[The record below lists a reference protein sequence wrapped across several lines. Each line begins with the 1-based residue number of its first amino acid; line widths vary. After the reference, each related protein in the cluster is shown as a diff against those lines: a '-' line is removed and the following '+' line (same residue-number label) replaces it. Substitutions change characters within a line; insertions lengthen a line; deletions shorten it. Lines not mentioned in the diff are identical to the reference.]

1 MIRAGEFGADHREAV
16 DFAAF
21 TEVAPL
27 RIASAR
33 SYTRRP
39 TRQIQVGKVPV
50 GGPAPISVQSMT
62 KTDTRDVRATV
73 DLTGVAVARDLHKRV
88 EVSVPAG
95 VTCMRV
101 APEAAG
107 CEIVRVAVPDADA
120 AAAVAQIRSQIRIP
134 LIVDIHFDYRL
145 ALQCLAAGVDCL
157 RINPGNIGATWRVQ
171 EVIRA
176 AAERKVP
183 IRIGVNAGS
192 LEKHLL
198 QRFGE
203 PTPEALVESALFHI
217 RILEEL
223 NYPEMK
229 VSLKSSDPRM
239 MIEAY
244 RMLADRVPY
253 PFHLGVTEAG
263 TAFTGAIKSAVG
275 IGTLLAE
282 GIGDTIR
289 VSLTEDSTEEIRA
302 VFEILK
308 ALGLRKRGLNVIA
321 CPSCGRVEIDLVGL
335 TKEVEKR
342 LEALNITRTL
352 TVAVMGCAVN
362 GPGEARGA
370 DIGIAGGN
378 GVGILIKKGQIVRKV
393 KESELADI
401 LVEEVQRLAAE
412 PTES

>member
-1 MIRAGEFGADHREAV
+1 MTAPMPRPDRSEAV
-16 DFAAF
+16 DFGPF

-27 RIASAR
+27 RIGGGR
-33 SYTRRP
+33 TFPRRP
-39 TRQIQVGKVPV
+39 TRQIHIGKIAV
-50 GGPAPISVQSMT
+50 GGNAPISVQSMT
-62 KTDTRDVRATV
+62 KTDTRDVESTV
-73 DLTGVAVARDLHKRV
+73 GQIWAL
-88 EVSVPAG
+88 
-95 VTCMRV
+95 
-101 APEAAG
+101 EAAG
-107 CEIVRVAVPDADA
+107 CEIVRIAVPDADA
-120 AAAVAQIRSQIRIP
+120 AAAVPKIRAQIRIP

-145 ALQCLAAGVDCL
+145 ALACLEAGVDCL
-157 RINPGNIGATWRVQ
+157 RINPGTIGPTWRVR
-171 EVIRA
+171 EVTRA
-176 AAERKVP
+176 AAERRVP

-203 PTPEALVESALFHI
+203 ATPEAMVESALFHI
-217 RILEEL
+217 RVLEEL

-229 VSLKSSDPRM
+229 ISLKASDPKTT
-239 MIEAY
+239 IEAY
-244 RMLADRVPY
+244 RLLADQVPY

-289 VSLTEDSTEEIRA
+289 VGLTEDPTEEIRA
-302 VFEILK
+302 GFEILK
-308 ALGLRKRGLNVIA
+308 ALGLRTRGLNVIS
-321 CPSCGRVEIDLVGL
+321 CPSCGRVEIDLVGV
-335 TKEVEKR
+335 TKEVERR
-342 LEALNITRTL
+342 LGDLKIVRPL

-378 GVGILIKKGQIVRKV
+378 GVGILIRKGQIVRKV

-401 LVEEVQRLAAE
+401 LVEEVRQMAAG
-412 PTES
+412 PADD

>member
-1 MIRAGEFGADHREAV
+1 MTSPMPRPDRSEAV
-16 DFAAF
+16 DFGPF

-27 RIASAR
+27 RIGGGR
-33 SYTRRP
+33 TFPRRP
-39 TRQIQVGKVPV
+39 TRQIHIGKIAV
-50 GGPAPISVQSMT
+50 GGNAPISVQSMT
-62 KTDTRDVRATV
+62 KTDTRDAESTV
-73 DLTGVAVARDLHKRV
+73 EQIWAL
-88 EVSVPAG
+88 
-95 VTCMRV
+95 
-101 APEAAG
+101 EAAG
-107 CEIVRVAVPDADA
+107 CEIVRIAVPDADA
-120 AAAVAQIRSQIRIP
+120 AAAVPKIRAQIRIP

-145 ALQCLAAGVDCL
+145 ALACLEAGVDCL
-157 RINPGNIGATWRVQ
+157 RINPGNIGPTWRVR
-171 EVIRA
+171 EVTRA
-176 AAERKVP
+176 AAERRVP

-203 PTPEALVESALFHI
+203 ATPEAMVESALFHI
-217 RILEEL
+217 RVLEEL

-229 VSLKSSDPRM
+229 ISLKASDPKTT
-239 MIEAY
+239 IEAY
-244 RMLADRVPY
+244 RLLADQVPY

-289 VSLTEDSTEEIRA
+289 VSLTEDPTEEIRA
-302 VFEILK
+302 GFEILK
-308 ALGLRKRGLNVIA
+308 ALGLRTRGLNVIS
-321 CPSCGRVEIDLVGL
+321 CPSCGRVEIDLVGV
-335 TKEVEKR
+335 TKEVERR
-342 LEALNITRTL
+342 LGDLKIVRPL

-378 GVGILIKKGQIVRKV
+378 GVGILIRKGQIVRKV

-401 LVEEVQRLAAE
+401 LVEEVRQMAAGPE
-412 PTES
+412 EG

>member
-1 MIRAGEFGADHREAV
+1 MSRTVGYRADQREPV
-16 DFAAF
+16 NFSPF

-33 SYTRRP
+33 SYSRRTTRPIR
-39 TRQIQVGKVPV
+39 VGKIPV
-50 GGPAPISVQSMT
+50 GGGAPISVQSMT
-62 KTDTRDVRATV
+62 KTDTRNVQATV
-73 DLTGVAVARDLHKRV
+73 DQIWAL
-88 EVSVPAG
+88 
-95 VTCMRV
+95 
-101 APEAAG
+101 EAAG
-107 CEIVRVAVPDADA
+107 CEIVRVAVPDAAA
-120 AAAVAQIRSQIRIP
+120 AAAVGGIRSQIRIP
-134 LIVDIHFDYRL
+134 LIADIHFDYRL
-145 ALQCLAAGVDCL
+145 ALQCLEAGVDCL

-171 EVIRA
+171 EVTRA
-176 AAERKVP
+176 AAERNVP

-223 NYPEMK
+223 KYPEMK
-229 VSLKSSDPRM
+229 ISLKSSDPRM

-244 RMLADRVPY
+244 RLLADKVPY

-289 VSLTEDSTEEIRA
+289 VSLTEDPTEEVRA
-302 VFEILK
+302 GFEILK

-342 LEALNITRTL
+342 LEALNIQRTL
-352 TVAVMGCAVN
+352 NVAVMGCAVN

-370 DIGIAGGN
+370 DIGIAGGH

-393 KESELADI
+393 KESELADV
-401 LVEEVQRLAAE
+401 LVEEVQRLAAQGAE
-412 PTES
+412 E

>member
-1 MIRAGEFGADHREAV
+1 MNRTMDLRADHREQV
-16 DFAAF
+16 NFGPF
-21 TEVAPL
+21 TEAAPL

-39 TRQIQVGKVPV
+39 TRQIRVGKVPV
-50 GGPAPISVQSMT
+50 GGSAPITVQSMT
-62 KTDTRDVRATV
+62 KTDTRDVQATV
-73 DLTGVAVARDLHKRV
+73 EQIWAL
-88 EVSVPAG
+88 
-95 VTCMRV
+95 
-101 APEAAG
+101 EAAG

-120 AAAVAQIRSQIRIP
+120 AAAVGRIRPQIRIP

-145 ALQCLAAGVDCL
+145 ALQCLEAGVDCL

-171 EVIRA
+171 EVTKA

-183 IRIGVNAGS
+183 IRIGVNAG
-192 LEKHLL
+192 
-198 QRFGE
+198 E
-203 PTPEALVESALFHI
+203 PTPDALVESALFHI

-223 NYPEMK
+223 HYPEMK
-229 VSLKSSDPRM
+229 ISLKSSDPRM

-244 RMLADRVPY
+244 RLLADKVPY

-289 VSLTEDSTEEIRA
+289 VSLTEDPTEEIKA
-302 VFEILK
+302 GFEILK

-335 TKEVEKR
+335 TKAVEKR
-342 LEALNITRTL
+342 LEALNIQRTL
-352 TVAVMGCAVN
+352 NVAVMGCAVN

-370 DIGIAGGN
+370 DIGIAGGH

-393 KESELADI
+393 KESELADV

-412 PTES
+412 DSAH

>member
-1 MIRAGEFGADHREAV
+1 MSAPRSRMADDV
-16 DFAAF
+16 DFSPF
-21 TEVAPL
+21 TEGLALPAP
-27 RIASAR
+27 AR
-33 SYTRRP
+33 YPRRA
-39 TRQIQVGKVPV
+39 TRQVKV
-50 GGPAPISVQSMT
+50 GGVPIGGGAPIPVQSMT
-62 KTDTRDVRATV
+62 KTDTRDVQATV
-73 DLTGVAVARDLHKRV
+73 EQIWAL
-88 EVSVPAG
+88 
-95 VTCMRV
+95 
-101 APEAAG
+101 EAAG

-120 AAAVAQIRSQIRIP
+120 AAAVPQIRAQIRIP

-145 ALQCLAAGVDCL
+145 ALACLAAGVDCL
-157 RINPGNIGATWRVQ
+157 RINPGNIGPAWRVQ
-171 EVIRA
+171 EVTKA

-198 QRFGE
+198 QRFGG

-217 RILEEL
+217 RVLEEL
-223 NYPEMK
+223 HYPEMK
-229 VSLKSSDPRM
+229 ISLKSSDPRM

-244 RMLADRVPY
+244 RLLAEKVAY

-289 VSLTEDSTEEIRA
+289 VSLTEDPTEEIRA
-302 VFEILK
+302 GFEILK
-308 ALGLRKRGLNVIA
+308 ALGLRSRGLNLIS

-335 TKEVEKR
+335 TKEVERR
-342 LEALNITRTL
+342 LTGLGVHRPL

-370 DIGIAGGN
+370 DIGIAGGH
-378 GVGILIKKGQIVRKV
+378 GVGLLIKQGQIVRKV
-393 KESELADI
+393 KESELADV
-401 LVEEVQRLAAE
+401 LVEEVQQLARRPEA
-412 PTES
+412 

>member
-1 MIRAGEFGADHREAV
+1 MRASMPLEREAI
-16 DFAAF
+16 DFSPF
-21 TEVAPL
+21 TETVPL
-27 RIASAR
+27 RIAAAR
-33 SYTRRP
+33 TYGRRP

-50 GGPAPISVQSMT
+50 GGSAPISVQSMT
-62 KTDTRDVRATV
+62 KTDTRDVQATV
-73 DLTGVAVARDLHKRV
+73 DQIWAL
-88 EVSVPAG
+88 
-95 VTCMRV
+95 
-101 APEAAG
+101 EAAG
-107 CEIVRVAVPDADA
+107 CEIVRVAAPDADA
-120 AAAVAQIRSQIRIP
+120 AAAIRQIRSQIRIP

-145 ALQCLAAGVDCL
+145 ALQCLEGGVDCL
-157 RINPGNIGATWRVQ
+157 RINPGNIGPTWRVR
-171 EVIRA
+171 EVTRA

-203 PTPEALVESALFHI
+203 PTAEAMVESALFHI

-229 VSLKSSDPRM
+229 VSLKSSDPKM

-244 RMLADRVPY
+244 RLLADRVPY

-263 TAFTGAIKSAVG
+263 TAFVGAIKSAVG

-289 VSLTEDSTEEIRA
+289 VSLTEDPTEEIRA
-302 VFEILK
+302 GFEILK
-308 ALGLRKRGLNVIA
+308 SLGLRRRGLNVIA
-321 CPSCGRVEIDLVGL
+321 CPSCGRVEIDLVGV

-342 LEALNITRTL
+342 LAALNITRSL
-352 TVAVMGCAVN
+352 NVAVMGCAVN

-378 GVGILIKKGQIVRKV
+378 GVGLLIKDGKIVRKV
-393 KESELADI
+393 KESDLADV
-401 LVEEVQRLAAE
+401 LVEEVKTLAAKE
-412 PTES
+412 EAEDA

>member
-1 MIRAGEFGADHREAV
+1 MLLERETIDFGP
-16 DFAAF
+16 F
-21 TEVAPL
+21 TETVPL
-27 RIASAR
+27 RIGSAQR
-33 SYTRRP
+33 YARRA
-39 TRQIQVGKVPV
+39 TRQIRVGKVPV
-50 GGPAPISVQSMT
+50 GGNAPISVQSMT
-62 KTDTRDVRATV
+62 KTDTRDVQATV
-73 DLTGVAVARDLHKRV
+73 DQIWAL
-88 EVSVPAG
+88 
-95 VTCMRV
+95 
-101 APEAAG
+101 EAAG
-107 CEIVRVAVPDADA
+107 CEIVRVAVPDDEA
-120 AAAVAQIRSQIRIP
+120 AAAVRRIRSQIRIP

-145 ALQCLAAGVDCL
+145 ALQCLDGGVDCL
-157 RINPGNIGATWRVQ
+157 RINPGNIGPTWRVR
-171 EVIRA
+171 EVTKA

-229 VSLKSSDPRM
+229 ISLKSSDPKM

-263 TAFTGAIKSAVG
+263 TAFAGAIKSAVG

-289 VSLTEDSTEEIRA
+289 VSLTEDSTEEVRA
-302 VFEILK
+302 GFEILK
-308 ALGLRKRGLNVIA
+308 ALGLRRRGLNVIA
-321 CPSCGRVEIDLVGL
+321 CPSCGRVEIDLVGV

-342 LEALNITRTL
+342 LGALNINRSL
-352 TVAVMGCAVN
+352 NVAVMGCAVN

-378 GVGILIKKGQIVRKV
+378 GVGLLIKDGKIVRKV
-393 KESELADI
+393 KESELADV
-401 LVEEVQRLAAE
+401 LVEEVKALAAKQE
-412 PTES
+412 EA

>member
-1 MIRAGEFGADHREAV
+1 MDCATGRREAV
-16 DFAAF
+16 DFSPF

-27 RIASAR
+27 QVASAR
-33 SYTRRP
+33 TYARRP
-39 TRQIQVGKVPV
+39 TRQIHVGKVPV
-50 GGPAPISVQSMT
+50 GGQAPIPVQSMT
-62 KTDTRDVRATV
+62 KTDTRDVQATV
-73 DLTGVAVARDLHKRV
+73 DQIWAL
-88 EVSVPAG
+88 
-95 VTCMRV
+95 
-101 APEAAG
+101 EAAG
-107 CEIVRVAVPDADA
+107 CEIVRIAVPDTDA
-120 AAAVAQIRSQIRIP
+120 AAAVGKIRAQIRIP

-145 ALQCLAAGVDCL
+145 ALQCLTAGVDCL
-157 RINPGNIGATWRVQ
+157 RINPGNIGATWRVR
-171 EVIRA
+171 EVTKA

-198 QRFGE
+198 QRFGD

-229 VSLKSSDPRM
+229 ISLKSSDPKM

-244 RMLADRVPY
+244 RLLADKVPY

-302 VFEILK
+302 GFEILK

-342 LEALNITRTL
+342 LEALNIHRPL
-352 TVAVMGCAVN
+352 NVAVMGCAVN

-393 KESELADI
+393 KESELADV
-401 LVEEVQRLAAE
+401 LVEEVQALAGKADE
-412 PTES
+412 E

>member
-1 MIRAGEFGADHREAV
+1 VTTFEAAGREAV
-16 DFAAF
+16 DFGPF
-21 TEVAPL
+21 TETVPL
-27 RIASAR
+27 RIASGR
-33 SYTRRP
+33 RYTRRS
-39 TRQIQVGKVPV
+39 TRQIRLGKVAL
-50 GGPAPISVQSMT
+50 GGGAPIPVQSMT
-62 KTDTRDVRATV
+62 KTDTRDVQATV
-73 DLTGVAVARDLHKRV
+73 DQIWAL
-88 EVSVPAG
+88 
-95 VTCMRV
+95 
-101 APEAAG
+101 EAAG

-120 AAAVAQIRSQIRIP
+120 AAAVREIRSQIRIP

-145 ALQCLAAGVDCL
+145 ALQCLEGGVDCL
-157 RINPGNIGATWRVQ
+157 RINPGNIGPTWRVR
-171 EVIRA
+171 EVTKA

-198 QRFGE
+198 QRYGE
-203 PTPEALVESALFHI
+203 PTPEAMVESALFHI

-244 RMLADRVPY
+244 RLLADQVPY

-263 TAFTGAIKSAVG
+263 TVFSGAIKS
-275 IGTLLAE
+275 AE

-289 VSLTEDSTEEIRA
+289 VSLTEDPTEEVRA
-302 VFEILK
+302 GFEILK

-321 CPSCGRVEIDLVGL
+321 CPSCGRVEIDLMGV
-335 TKEVEKR
+335 TKEVERR
-342 LEALNITRTL
+342 LAALNINRSL

-370 DIGIAGGN
+370 DIGIAGGK
-378 GVGILIKKGQIVRKV
+378 GVGILIKRGQIVRKV
-393 KESELADI
+393 KESELADV
-401 LVEEVQRLAAE
+401 LVEEVKALAAQGE
-412 PTES
+412 EA

>member
-1 MIRAGEFGADHREAV
+1 MPLEREAI
-16 DFAAF
+16 DFGPF
-21 TEVAPL
+21 TEMVPL
-27 RIASAR
+27 RIGSAQR
-33 SYTRRP
+33 YARRA
-39 TRQIQVGKVPV
+39 TRQIRVGKVPV
-50 GGPAPISVQSMT
+50 GGNAPISVQSMT
-62 KTDTRDVRATV
+62 KTDTRDVQATV
-73 DLTGVAVARDLHKRV
+73 DQIWAL
-88 EVSVPAG
+88 
-95 VTCMRV
+95 
-101 APEAAG
+101 EAAG
-107 CEIVRVAVPDADA
+107 CEIVRVAVPDDEA
-120 AAAVAQIRSQIRIP
+120 AAAVRQIRSQIRIP

-145 ALQCLAAGVDCL
+145 ALQCLDGGVDCL
-157 RINPGNIGATWRVQ
+157 RINPGNIGPTWRVR
-171 EVIRA
+171 EVTKA

-229 VSLKSSDPRM
+229 ISLKSSDPKM

-263 TAFTGAIKSAVG
+263 TAFAGAIKSAVG

-302 VFEILK
+302 GFEILK
-308 ALGLRKRGLNVIA
+308 ALGLRRRGLNVIA
-321 CPSCGRVEIDLVGL
+321 CPSCGRVEIDLVGV

-342 LEALNITRTL
+342 LSALNINRSL
-352 TVAVMGCAVN
+352 NVAVMGCAVN

-378 GVGILIKKGQIVRKV
+378 GVGLLIKDGKIVRKV
-393 KESELADI
+393 RESELADV
-401 LVEEVQRLAAE
+401 LVEEVKALAAK
-412 PTES
+412 TEDP

>member
-1 MIRAGEFGADHREAV
+1 MDNHRTGPREEV
-16 DFAAF
+16 DFGPF

-33 SYTRRP
+33 SYDRRR
-39 TRQIQVGKVPV
+39 TRQIRVGKVPV
-50 GGPAPISVQSMT
+50 GGNAPISVQSMT
-62 KTDTRDVRATV
+62 KTDTRDVQSTV
-73 DLTGVAVARDLHKRV
+73 DQIWAL
-88 EVSVPAG
+88 
-95 VTCMRV
+95 
-101 APEAAG
+101 EAAG
-107 CEIVRVAVPDADA
+107 CDIVRVAVPDTDA
-120 AAAVAQIRSQIRIP
+120 AAAIGRIRSQIRIP

-145 ALQCLAAGVDCL
+145 ALQCLEAGVDCL

-171 EVIRA
+171 EVTRA

-244 RMLADRVPY
+244 RLLADKVPY

-263 TAFTGAIKSAVG
+263 TAFVGAIKSAVG

-282 GIGDTIR
+282 GVGDTIR

-302 VFEILK
+302 GFEILK
-308 ALGLRKRGLNVIA
+308 SLGLRKRGLNVIA

-342 LEALNITRTL
+342 LEALNIQQTL
-352 TVAVMGCAVN
+352 NVAVMGCAVN

-378 GVGILIKKGQIVRKV
+378 GVGILIKRGQVVRKV
-393 KESELADI
+393 KEAELADV
-401 LVEEVQRLAAE
+401 LVEEVQRLAAQRAE
-412 PTES
+412 D

>member
-1 MIRAGEFGADHREAV
+1 MMGPTLRADHSEAV
-16 DFAAF
+16 DFAPF
-21 TEVAPL
+21 TEVTPRL
-27 RIASAR
+27 TGSRNF
-33 SYTRRP
+33 TRRQ
-39 TRQIQVGKVPV
+39 TRQIRVGSVPV
-50 GGPAPISVQSMT
+50 GGAAPISVQSMT
-62 KTDTRDVRATV
+62 KTDTRDTPATV
-73 DLTGVAVARDLHKRV
+73 EQIWAL
-88 EVSVPAG
+88 
-95 VTCMRV
+95 
-101 APEAAG
+101 EASG
-107 CEIVRVAVPDADA
+107 CEIIRVAVPDAE
-120 AAAVAQIRSQIRIP
+120 AAVAVREIRSQIRIP

-145 ALQCLAAGVDCL
+145 ALQCLEGGVDGL
-157 RINPGNIGATWRVQ
+157 RINPGNIGATWRVR
-171 EVIRA
+171 EVTKA

-183 IRIGVNAGS
+183 IRIGVNSGS
-192 LEKHLL
+192 LERHLL

-203 PTPEALVESALFHI
+203 PTAEAMVESALFHI

-229 VSLKSSDPRM
+229 ISMKASDPKM

-244 RMLADRVPY
+244 RLLADRVPY

-289 VSLTEDSTEEIRA
+289 VSLTEDPTEEVRA
-302 VFEILK
+302 GFEILK
-308 ALGLRKRGLNVIA
+308 ALGLRTRGLNVIA
-321 CPSCGRVEIDLVGL
+321 CPSCGRVEIDLVGI

-342 LEALNITRTL
+342 LAALKISRPLN
-352 TVAVMGCAVN
+352 VAVMGCAVN

-378 GVGILIKKGQIVRKV
+378 GVGLLIKGGQIVRKV

-401 LVEEVQRLAAE
+401 LVDEVRALAARGE
-412 PTES
+412 ET

>member
-1 MIRAGEFGADHREAV
+1 M
-16 DFAAF
+16 
-21 TEVAPL
+21 
-27 RIASAR
+27 ASTR
-33 SYTRRP
+33 TYTRRP
-39 TRQIQVGKVPV
+39 TRQIRVGKVPV
-50 GGPAPISVQSMT
+50 GGGAPIPVQSMT
-62 KTDTRDVRATV
+62 KTDTRDVQATV
-73 DLTGVAVARDLHKRV
+73 DQIWAL
-88 EVSVPAG
+88 
-95 VTCMRV
+95 
-101 APEAAG
+101 EAAG

-120 AAAVAQIRSQIRIP
+120 AAAVPRIRSQIRIP

-145 ALQCLAAGVDCL
+145 ALLCLEGGVDCL
-157 RINPGNIGATWRVQ
+157 RINPGNIGPTWRVR
-171 EVIRA
+171 EVTKV

-203 PTPEALVESALFHI
+203 PTPEAMVESALFHI

-229 VSLKSSDPRM
+229 ISLKSSDPRM

-244 RMLADRVPY
+244 RLLADQVPY

-263 TAFTGAIKSAVG
+263 TAFSGAIKSAVG

-289 VSLTEDSTEEIRA
+289 VSLTEDPTEEVRA
-302 VFEILK
+302 GFEILK

-321 CPSCGRVEIDLVGL
+321 CPSCGRVEIDLMGV
-335 TKEVEKR
+335 TKEVERR
-342 LEALNITRTL
+342 LAALNINRSL

-378 GVGILIKKGQIVRKV
+378 GVGILIKRGQIVRKV
-393 KESELADI
+393 KESELADV
-401 LVEEVQRLAAE
+401 LVEEVKALAAQGE
-412 PTES
+412 EA

>member
-1 MIRAGEFGADHREAV
+1 MPLEREAI
-16 DFAAF
+16 DFGPF
-21 TEVAPL
+21 TETVPL
-27 RIASAR
+27 RIGSAHT
-33 SYTRRP
+33 YVRRA
-39 TRQIQVGKVPV
+39 TRQIRVGKVPV
-50 GGPAPISVQSMT
+50 GGNAPISVQSMT
-62 KTDTRDVRATV
+62 KTDTRDVQATV
-73 DLTGVAVARDLHKRV
+73 DQIWAL
-88 EVSVPAG
+88 
-95 VTCMRV
+95 
-101 APEAAG
+101 EAAG
-107 CEIVRVAVPDADA
+107 CEIVRVAVPDDEA
-120 AAAVAQIRSQIRIP
+120 AAAVRQIRSQIRIP

-145 ALQCLAAGVDCL
+145 ALQCLEGGVDCL
-157 RINPGNIGATWRVQ
+157 RINPGNIGPTWRVR
-171 EVIRA
+171 EVTKA

-198 QRFGE
+198 QRFGA

-229 VSLKSSDPRM
+229 ISLKSSDPKM

-263 TAFTGAIKSAVG
+263 TAFAGAIKSAVG

-289 VSLTEDSTEEIRA
+289 VSLTEDSTEEVRA
-302 VFEILK
+302 GFEILK
-308 ALGLRKRGLNVIA
+308 ALGLRRRGLNVIA
-321 CPSCGRVEIDLVGL
+321 CPSCGRVEIDLVGV

-342 LEALNITRTL
+342 LRALNINRSL
-352 TVAVMGCAVN
+352 NVAVMGCAVN

-378 GVGILIKKGQIVRKV
+378 GVGLLIKDGKIVRKV
-393 KESELADI
+393 RESELADV
-401 LVEEVQRLAAE
+401 LVEEVKALAAK
-412 PTES
+412 TEDP

>member
-1 MIRAGEFGADHREAV
+1 MMGPTPHADHTEAV
-16 DFAAF
+16 DFGPF
-21 TEVAPL
+21 TDVAPL
-27 RIASAR
+27 RIAGGR
-33 SYTRRP
+33 SFTRRP
-39 TRQIQVGKVPV
+39 TRQIHV
-50 GGPAPISVQSMT
+50 GGVAVGGTAPISVQSMT
-62 KTDTRDVRATV
+62 KTDTRDARATV
-73 DLTGVAVARDLHKRV
+73 EQIWAL
-88 EVSVPAG
+88 
-95 VTCMRV
+95 
-101 APEAAG
+101 EAAG
-107 CEIVRVAVPDADA
+107 CEIVRVAVPDAGA
-120 AAAVAQIRSQIRIP
+120 AAAVREIRSQIRIP

-145 ALQCLAAGVDCL
+145 ALQCLEGGVDGL
-157 RINPGNIGATWRVQ
+157 RINPGNIGATWRVG
-171 EVIRA
+171 EVTKA

-183 IRIGVNAGS
+183 IRIGVNTGS

-203 PTPEALVESALFHI
+203 PTPQAMVESALFHI

-229 VSLKSSDPRM
+229 ISLKASDPKM

-244 RMLADRVPY
+244 RLLADQVPY

-289 VSLTEDSTEEIRA
+289 VSLTEDPTEEIRA
-302 VFEILK
+302 GFEILK

-321 CPSCGRVEIDLVGL
+321 CPSCGRVEIDLVGI

-342 LEALNITRTL
+342 LAALNINRPL
-352 TVAVMGCAVN
+352 NVAVMGCAVN

-378 GVGILIKKGQIVRKV
+378 GVGLLIKGGQIVRKV

-401 LVEEVQRLAAE
+401 LVEEVKALAAMKE
-412 PTES
+412 ET

>member
-1 MIRAGEFGADHREAV
+1 MMGPTLRADHSEAV
-16 DFAAF
+16 DFAPF
-21 TEVAPL
+21 TEVTPRL
-27 RIASAR
+27 TGSRNF
-33 SYTRRP
+33 TRRQ
-39 TRQIQVGKVPV
+39 TRQIRVGSVPV
-50 GGPAPISVQSMT
+50 GGAAPISVQSMT
-62 KTDTRDVRATV
+62 KTDTRDTPATV
-73 DLTGVAVARDLHKRV
+73 EQIWAL
-88 EVSVPAG
+88 
-95 VTCMRV
+95 
-101 APEAAG
+101 EASG
-107 CEIVRVAVPDADA
+107 CEIIRVAVPDAE
-120 AAAVAQIRSQIRIP
+120 AAVAVREIRSQIRIP

-145 ALQCLAAGVDCL
+145 ALQCLEGGVDGL
-157 RINPGNIGATWRVQ
+157 RINPGNIGATWRVR
-171 EVIRA
+171 EVTKA

-183 IRIGVNAGS
+183 IRIGVNSGS

-203 PTPEALVESALFHI
+203 PTAEAMVESALFHI

-229 VSLKSSDPRM
+229 ISMKASDPKM

-244 RMLADRVPY
+244 RLLADRVPY

-289 VSLTEDSTEEIRA
+289 VSLTEDPTEEVRA
-302 VFEILK
+302 GFEILK
-308 ALGLRKRGLNVIA
+308 ALGLRTRGLNVIA
-321 CPSCGRVEIDLVGL
+321 CPSCGRVEIDLVGI

-342 LEALNITRTL
+342 LAALKISRPLN
-352 TVAVMGCAVN
+352 VAVMGCAVN

-378 GVGILIKKGQIVRKV
+378 GVGLLIKGGQIVRKV

-401 LVEEVQRLAAE
+401 LVDEVRALAARGE
-412 PTES
+412 ET

>member
-1 MIRAGEFGADHREAV
+1 MPLEREAI
-16 DFAAF
+16 DFGPF
-21 TEVAPL
+21 TEMVPL
-27 RIASAR
+27 RIGSAQR
-33 SYTRRP
+33 YARRA
-39 TRQIQVGKVPV
+39 TRQIRVGKVPV
-50 GGPAPISVQSMT
+50 GGSAPISVQSMT
-62 KTDTRDVRATV
+62 KTDTRDVQATV
-73 DLTGVAVARDLHKRV
+73 DQIWAL
-88 EVSVPAG
+88 
-95 VTCMRV
+95 
-101 APEAAG
+101 EAAG
-107 CEIVRVAVPDADA
+107 CEIVRVAVPDDEA
-120 AAAVAQIRSQIRIP
+120 AAAVRQIRSQIRIP

-145 ALQCLAAGVDCL
+145 ALQCLDGGVDCL
-157 RINPGNIGATWRVQ
+157 RINPGNIGPTWRVR
-171 EVIRA
+171 EVTKA

-229 VSLKSSDPRM
+229 ISLKSSDPKM

-263 TAFTGAIKSAVG
+263 TAFAGAIKSAVG

-302 VFEILK
+302 GFEILK
-308 ALGLRKRGLNVIA
+308 ALGLRRRGLNVIA
-321 CPSCGRVEIDLVGL
+321 CPSCGRVEIDLVGV

-342 LEALNITRTL
+342 LSALNINRSL
-352 TVAVMGCAVN
+352 NVAVMGCAVN

-378 GVGILIKKGQIVRKV
+378 GVGLLIKDGKIVRKV
-393 KESELADI
+393 RESELADV
-401 LVEEVQRLAAE
+401 LVEEVKALAAK
-412 PTES
+412 TEDP

>member
-1 MIRAGEFGADHREAV
+1 MMGPMPPVDHTEAV
-16 DFAAF
+16 DFSSF
-21 TEVAPL
+21 TDVAPP
-27 RIASAR
+27 RIAGGR
-33 SYTRRP
+33 SFTRRP
-39 TRQIQVGKVPV
+39 THQLHVGSVAI
-50 GGPAPISVQSMT
+50 GGSAPISVQSMT
-62 KTDTRDVRATV
+62 KTDTRDARATAEQIWA
-73 DLTGVAVARDLHKRV
+73 L
-88 EVSVPAG
+88 
-95 VTCMRV
+95 
-101 APEAAG
+101 EAAG
-107 CEIVRVAVPDADA
+107 CEIVRVAVPDVEA
-120 AAAVAQIRSQIRIP
+120 AAAVREIRSQIRIP

-145 ALQCLAAGVDCL
+145 ALHCLEGGVDGL
-157 RINPGNIGATWRVQ
+157 RINPGNIGATWRVG
-171 EVIRA
+171 EVTKA

-183 IRIGVNAGS
+183 IRIGVNTGS

-198 QRFGE
+198 RRFGG
-203 PTPEALVESALFHI
+203 PTPQAMVESALLHI

-229 VSLKSSDPRM
+229 ISLKASDPKM

-244 RMLADRVPY
+244 RLLADQVPY

-289 VSLTEDSTEEIRA
+289 VSLTEDPTEEIRA
-302 VFEILK
+302 GFEILK
-308 ALGLRKRGLNVIA
+308 ALGLRTRGLNVIA
-321 CPSCGRVEIDLVGL
+321 CPSCGRVEIDLIGI

-342 LEALNITRTL
+342 LAALNINRPL

-378 GVGILIKKGQIVRKV
+378 GVGLLIKGGQIVRKV

-401 LVEEVQRLAAE
+401 LVEEVQALAAMKE
-412 PTES
+412 ET